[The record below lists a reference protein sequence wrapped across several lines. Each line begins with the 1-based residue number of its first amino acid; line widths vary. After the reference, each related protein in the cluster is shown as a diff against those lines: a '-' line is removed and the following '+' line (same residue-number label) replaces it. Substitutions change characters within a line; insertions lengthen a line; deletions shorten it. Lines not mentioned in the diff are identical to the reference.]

1 MVELRYYW
9 RGQDTNGG
17 AVKMEQLKPKQERFA
32 QLYVEL
38 GSAAEAYRRA
48 YDSEGKPESVHVA
61 ASRLL
66 SDNKVSLRVAE
77 LREELAE
84 ACLWTRVDSIS
95 ILADIARGNDSEA
108 KTSDRVSAV
117 KEINSMFGWKRQEV
131 KHSGQIEQPL
141 IVVLDGDDEGDE

>member
-1 MVELRYYW
+1 
-9 RGQDTNGG
+9 
-17 AVKMEQLKPKQERFA
+17 MEQLKPKQERFA

-48 YDSEGKPESVHVA
+48 YDSEGKPESVQVS

-66 SDNKVSLRVAE
+66 ADAKVTLRINSI
-77 LREELAE
+77 REELAE
-84 ACLWTRVDSIS
+84 ASLWRRVDSIA
-95 ILADIARGNDSEA
+95 ILAEIARGEDSEA

-131 KHSGQIEQPL
+131 KHSGQIDTPL
-141 IVVLDGDDEGDE
+141 IVVLDGEEDEEDEG

>member
-1 MVELRYYW
+1 MQPL
-9 RGQDTNGG
+9 N
-17 AVKMEQLKPKQERFA
+17 PKQERFA

-38 GSAAEAYRRA
+38 GTAAEAYRRA
-48 YDSEGKPESVHVA
+48 YDTDAKPESVQVS

-66 SDNKVSLRVAE
+66 ADAKVSLRVQE

-84 ACLWTRVDSIS
+84 AALWRRVDSIA
-95 ILADIARGNDSEA
+95 ILAEIARGEDKEA
-108 KTSDRVSAV
+108 KPSDRVSAV

-141 IVVLDGDDEGDE
+141 VVVLDGDDEDE